1 MAHRTL
7 TDAPTVAELQRLT
20 PIERY
25 VAITRYARD
34 RGTLTRTLARLRMA
48 ALIQAL
54 THTGMTA
61 AALSRLD
68 GVEVTRGR
76 LSLLRKRALADLG
89 EGFELS
95 ES

>member
-7 TDAPTVAELQRLT
+7 ADAPTEAELQRLA
-20 PIERY
+20 PVERY

-34 RGTLTRTLARLRMA
+34 RGTLTKTLAQLRMA

-54 THTGMTA
+54 AHAGMTA
-61 AALSRLD
+61 AALSRID

-89 EGFELS
+89 QGLDPS